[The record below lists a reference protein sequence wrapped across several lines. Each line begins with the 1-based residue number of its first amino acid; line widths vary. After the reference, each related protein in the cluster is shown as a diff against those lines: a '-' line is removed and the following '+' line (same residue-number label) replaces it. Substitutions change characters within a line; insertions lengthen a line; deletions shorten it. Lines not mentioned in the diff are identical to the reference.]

1 MNGKSEY
8 PDRQRC
14 RSRGPGAGANR
25 WRRALAV
32 LMAFTA
38 VGLTCPS
45 PSRAGDPT
53 SQAPATAARETTR
66 TAEVVQAADGA
77 RAQTATAVQSRNSGS
92 QTPPAPGD
100 SGSKGS
106 GSAPQVADSATRPL
120 LKGRVTYLVP
130 RGTPIKLKLASVP
143 TSGLRLGDRDLEG
156 NLYPAQLNQEITAR
170 TSEDLYVDDN
180 KVIPEG
186 TVFYGKVTKIFPPR
200 RVGRPGWLSL
210 TFDSFQTPDGRRFA
224 FRVEADT
231 FRKSTAKTKAKG
243 FGLIAAHAAG
253 GAIVGALIAYQLFGL
268 ENTLAVHGYNIAG
281 GAAAGALA
289 ATAYAIMRRGPQAV
303 LEPGDDLNMEINTD
317 LLLPAATEPTAKK
330 AGPHLDG
337 LEVEILKSKVKRDGL
352 GGHYLQLET
361 LINNETDKR
370 FSSLD
375 LFLEDDNG
383 QRFSICPSLDED
395 SEVNFQVEP
404 HSIKRVKFAFQVE
417 YPKLKRKL
425 VWLDHRTQHTVM
437 TMRLP

>member
-1 MNGKSEY
+1 LQGS
-8 PDRQRC
+8 D
-14 RSRGPGAGANR
+14 S
-25 WRRALAV
+25 
-32 LMAFTA
+32 
-38 VGLTCPS
+38 
-45 PSRAGDPT
+45 
-53 SQAPATAARETTR
+53 APE
-66 TAEVVQAADGA
+66 AADS
-77 RAQTATAVQSRNSGS
+77 TA
-92 QTPPAPGD
+92 
-100 SGSKGS
+100 
-106 GSAPQVADSATRPL
+106 RPL

-156 NLYPAQLNQEITAR
+156 NLYPAQLNQPITAR

-268 ENTLAVHGYNIAG
+268 ENTLAVNGYNIAG

-289 ATAYAIMRRGPQAV
+289 ATAYAIMRRGPKAV
-303 LEPGDDLNMEINTD
+303 LEPGDDLNMEIDTD
-317 LLLPAATEPTAKK
+317 LLLPAATEPTARKPE
-330 AGPHLDG
+330 PHLDG

-425 VWLDHRTQHTVM
+425 IWLDHRSQRAVM
-437 TMRLP
+437 TMRLR

>member
-8 PDRQRC
+8 SGPRQC
-14 RSRGPGAGANR
+14 PSRAPGAAANR
-25 WRRALAV
+25 WPPAVAVFTAL
-32 LMAFTA
+32 TA
-38 VGLTCPS
+38 VGLHCPYPS
-45 PSRAGDPT
+45 PASSPASPAPGTESREITRAPDVLQPADSAPAKATGAPRSSNSASPVARGQGDSQLPSSPSASRAAG
-53 SQAPATAARETTR
+53 STTR
-66 TAEVVQAADGA
+66 T
-77 RAQTATAVQSRNSGS
+77 
-92 QTPPAPGD
+92 
-100 SGSKGS
+100 
-106 GSAPQVADSATRPL
+106 L

-156 NLYPAQLNQEITAR
+156 NLFPAQLNQPITAR

-224 FRVEADT
+224 FRTEANT

-243 FGLIAAHAAG
+243 LGLIAAHAAG

-289 ATAYAIMRRGPQAV
+289 ATAYAILRRGPKAV
-303 LEPGDDLNMEINTD
+303 LEPGDDLNMEIDTD
-317 LLLPAATEPTAKK
+317 LLLPAASEPAAKMPE
-330 AGPHLDG
+330 PHLDG
-337 LEVEILKSKVKRDGL
+337 LEIEILKSKVKRDGL

-361 LINNETDKR
+361 LINNETDRR

-404 HSIKRVKFAFQVE
+404 RSIKRVKFAFQVE
-417 YPKLKRKL
+417 YPKLKRRL
-425 VWLDHRTQHTVM
+425 IWLDHRSQHAVM